1 MTSKQPAISITRRLE
16 FDSGHRIPNH
26 DGQCRH
32 LHGHRYA
39 IEVTL
44 TGEVADHPGKADDGM
59 VLDFGDIKKL
69 TNQYVVEKW
78 DHAFLVAKEDEGLVA
93 FLASLP
99 NHKTVIMEHVPTV
112 ENLANA
118 AFAILQPVF
127 AKAFGQYLR
136 MQWQLRARCSPGRF
150 FPTGFLCRMVSR
162 RHIQQFGIREW
173 RMKP

>member
-1 MTSKQPAISITRRLE
+1 M
-16 FDSGHRIPNH
+16 
-26 DGQCRH
+26 H

-59 VLDFGDIKKL
+59 VLDFGDIKRL
-69 TNQYVVEKW
+69 TNQYVVEQW
-78 DHAFLVAKEDEGLVA
+78 DHAFLVAREDEGLVA

-127 AKAFGQYLR
+127 SKAFG
-136 MQWQLRARCSPGRF
+136 GRLELSAVRLYET
-150 FPTGFLCRMVSR
+150 PNCWADVHHS
-162 RHIQQFGIREW
+162 
-173 RMKP
+173 

>member
-1 MTSKQPAISITRRLE
+1 MINKETAISITRRLE

-44 TGEVADHPGKADDGM
+44 TGEIANHPGKADDGM

-69 TNQYVVEKW
+69 TNQYVVDLW
-78 DHAFLVAKEDEGLVA
+78 DHAFLVAKEDEALVA
-93 FLASLP
+93 FLATLP

-112 ENLANA
+112 ENLATA
-118 AFAILQPVF
+118 AFTILKPIF
-127 AKAFGQYLR
+127 NEAFE
-136 MQWQLRARCSPGRF
+136 GR
-150 FPTGFLCRMVSR
+150 LELSC
-162 RHIQQFGIREW
+162 IRLYETPNCW
-173 RMKP
+173 ADVHHS

>member
-1 MTSKQPAISITRRLE
+1 MTNKTPAISITRRLE

-59 VLDFGDIKKL
+59 VLDFGDIKRL
-69 TNQYVVEKW
+69 TNQYVVDLW

-127 AKAFGQYLR
+127 TKAFG
-136 MQWQLRARCSPGRF
+136 GR
-150 FPTGFLCRMVSR
+150 LELSS
-162 RHIQQFGIREW
+162 IRLYETPNCW
-173 RMKP
+173 ADAHSV

>member
-1 MTSKQPAISITRRLE
+1 MISKQAAISITRRLE

-26 DGQCRH
+26 DGQCKH

-59 VLDFGDIKKL
+59 VLDFGDIKRL
-69 TNQYVVEKW
+69 TNQYVVEPW

-93 FLASLP
+93 FLATLP
-99 NHKTVIMEHVPTV
+99 NHKTVVMEHVPTV

-127 AKAFGQYLR
+127 SKSFGGRLELSALR
-136 MQWQLRARCSPGRF
+136 LYETPNCWADVHHS
-150 FPTGFLCRMVSR
+150 
-162 RHIQQFGIREW
+162 
-173 RMKP
+173 

>member
-1 MTSKQPAISITRRLE
+1 MTSKQAAISITRRLE

-26 DGQCRH
+26 DGQCKH

-59 VLDFGDIKKL
+59 VLDLGDIKRL
-69 TNQYVVEKW
+69 TNQYVVEPW

-93 FLASLP
+93 FLATLP
-99 NHKTVIMEHVPTV
+99 NHKTVVMEHVPTV

-127 AKAFGQYLR
+127 SKSFSGRLELSALR
-136 MQWQLRARCSPGRF
+136 LYETPNCWADVYHP
-150 FPTGFLCRMVSR
+150 
-162 RHIQQFGIREW
+162 
-173 RMKP
+173 

>member
-1 MTSKQPAISITRRLE
+1 MTNKPSNISITRRLE

-44 TGEVADHPGKADDGM
+44 TGEVANHPGKANDGM
-59 VLDFGDIKKL
+59 VLDFGDIKRL
-69 TNQYVVEKW
+69 TNQYVVEPW
-78 DHAFLVAKEDEGLVA
+78 DHAFLVAREDEALVA

-112 ENLANA
+112 ENLATT
-118 AFAILQPVF
+118 AFTILQPVF
-127 AKAFGQYLR
+127 NKAFG
-136 MQWQLRARCSPGRF
+136 GRLELSAVRLYET
-150 FPTGFLCRMVSR
+150 PNCWADVNHL
-162 RHIQQFGIREW
+162 
-173 RMKP
+173 

>member
-1 MTSKQPAISITRRLE
+1 MTKTPSNIYITRRLE

-59 VLDFGDIKKL
+59 VLDFGDIKRL
-69 TNQYVVEKW
+69 TNQYVVEPW
-78 DHAFLVAKEDEGLVA
+78 DHAFLVAKEDEKLVA

-127 AKAFGQYLR
+127 NQAFG
-136 MQWQLRARCSPGRF
+136 GRLELSAVRLYET
-150 FPTGFLCRMVSR
+150 PNCWADVHHS
-162 RHIQQFGIREW
+162 
-173 RMKP
+173 

>member
-1 MTSKQPAISITRRLE
+1 MTTKQAAISITRRLE

-44 TGEVADHPGKADDGM
+44 TGEVADNPGKADDGM
-59 VLDFGDIKKL
+59 VLDFGDIKRL
-69 TNQYVVEKW
+69 TNQYVVDLW
-78 DHAFLVAKEDEGLVA
+78 DHAFLVAKEDKSVID
-93 FLASLP
+93 FLATLP

-127 AKAFGQYLR
+127 SKAFAGRLELSALR
-136 MQWQLRARCSPGRF
+136 IYETPNCWAD
-150 FPTGFLCRMVSR
+150 V
-162 RHIQQFGIREW
+162 RH
-173 RMKP
+173 P

>member
-1 MTSKQPAISITRRLE
+1 MTNKSSNISITRRLE

-44 TGEVADHPGKADDGM
+44 TGEVADHPGMADDGM
-59 VLDFGDIKKL
+59 VLDFGDIKRL
-69 TNQYVVEKW
+69 TNQHVVEPW
-78 DHAFLVAKEDEGLVA
+78 DHAFLVAKEDEKLVA

-112 ENLANA
+112 ENLANT
-118 AFAILQPVF
+118 AFSILQPVF
-127 AKAFGQYLR
+127 NQAFGGRL
-136 MQWQLRARCSPGRF
+136 QLSAVRLYETPNCWAD
-150 FPTGFLCRMVSR
+150 V
-162 RHIQQFGIREW
+162 HHQ
-173 RMKP
+173 

>member
-1 MTSKQPAISITRRLE
+1 MTNKKPAISITRRLE

-59 VLDFGDIKKL
+59 VLDFGDIKRL
-69 TNQYVVEKW
+69 TNQYVVELW

-93 FLASLP
+93 FLATLP
-99 NHKTVIMEHVPTV
+99 NHKTVVMEHVPTV

-127 AKAFGQYLR
+127 SKAFG
-136 MQWQLRARCSPGRF
+136 GR
-150 FPTGFLCRMVSR
+150 LELSA
-162 RHIQQFGIREW
+162 IRLYETPNCW
-173 RMKP
+173 ADVHPA